1 MKTIHNSY
9 LFTEKDGEPEKIIH
23 EVSSLPQDYPAFIVS
38 SNLPFLEKTI
48 HAFAMSKLSPQ
59 KTVLYKVNLDE
70 KGYFAFLRP
79 KDEKFAQL
87 YDLYRNTHNES
98 DRVKLLSDML
108 ESFNECIAVFSSLP
122 VKTVEVMMKKISDQE
137 ENQHPAMYI
146 PLGFIFTTPP
156 FKASEVLTAELD
168 GGPYYK
174 KMFDDFII
182 QSKEWLS
189 SNNDM
194 TMELFQLCSNTRP
207 DPSDP
212 RRTIAENV
220 KITAG
225 IENFYL
231 AKARDNQD
239 YLKRIKILA
248 AVNAEISHI
257 MLNMALRSGDVAA
270 TAAYMFLFTR
280 SMAQFAANKAVD
292 AGLRRHASQKE
303 GGEKTL
309 DRSGLLALIRKYH
322 FRNPQSTDKKL
333 WEAIKNDLKKKN
345 ARPRKGYSV
354 QFYDEPTDS
363 GDTAGELIQKNPEG
377 LTLSIKFETF
387 TEYRKEARK

>member
-9 LFTEKDGEPEKIIH
+9 LFTEKDGEPEKIIN
-23 EVSSLPQDYPAFIVS
+23 EVASLPQDYPALIVS
-38 SNLPFLEKTI
+38 SDLSFLEKAI
-48 HAFAMSKLSPQ
+48 HAFAMSKLSPR
-59 KTVLYKVNLDE
+59 KTMLYKVNFDE
-70 KGYFAFLRP
+70 KEYFAFLRP
-79 KDEKFAQL
+79 KDERFAQL
-87 YDLYRNTHNES
+87 YDLHRNTHNES

-108 ESFNECIAVFSSLP
+108 ESLNECIAVFSSLP
-122 VKTVEVMMKKISDQE
+122 VKTVEFMMRKISDQE
-137 ENQHPAMYI
+137 ESQHPSMYI

-156 FKASEVLTAELD
+156 FKASEVLTADFD
-168 GGPYYK
+168 GVPYYQK
-174 KMFDDFII
+174 AFNDFII

-189 SNNDM
+189 SNNNM
-194 TMELFQLCSNTRP
+194 TMEFLKSCSVTRP

-220 KITAG
+220 KITTE
-225 IENFYL
+225 IENLYL
-231 AKARDNQD
+231 SKARDNQD

-248 AVNAEISHI
+248 AVNAEISHS
-257 MLNMALRSGDVAA
+257 MLNAALKSGNSTEVA
-270 TAAYMFLFTR
+270 THMFLLTR

-303 GGEKTL
+303 GGGRTM
-309 DRSGLLALIRKYH
+309 DRTGLLALIRKYNSRYPH
-322 FRNPQSTDKKL
+322 STDKKL

-345 ARPRKGYSV
+345 AKPCKGYSV
-354 QFYDEPTDS
+354 RFYDEPTDS

-387 TEYRKEARK
+387 TGYRKEARK

>member
-9 LFTEKDGEPEKIIH
+9 LFTEKDGEPEKIIN
-23 EVSSLPQDYPAFIVS
+23 EVSNLPQDYPALIVS
-38 SNLPFLEKTI
+38 SDLSFLEKAI
-48 HAFAMSKLSPQ
+48 RAFAMSKLSPQ
-59 KTVLYKVNLDE
+59 KTTLYKVNLDE

-79 KDEKFAQL
+79 KDERFTQL
-87 YDLYRNTHNES
+87 YDLHRNTHNES

-108 ESFNECIAVFSSLP
+108 EAFNECIAVFSSLP
-122 VKTVEVMMKKISDQE
+122 VKTVEFMMRKISDQE
-137 ENQHPAMYI
+137 ESQHPSMYI

-156 FKASEVLTAELD
+156 FKASETLTGEFD
-168 GGPYYK
+168 GGPYYRK
-174 KMFDDFII
+174 VFKDFIVH
-182 QSKEWLS
+182 SKEWLG

-194 TMELFQLCSNTRP
+194 TMDFLKLCSDTRP
-207 DPSDP
+207 DPSDS

-220 KITAG
+220 KITTEV
-225 IENFYL
+225 ENLYL
-231 AKARDNQD
+231 SKANDNQD

-248 AVNAEISHI
+248 AVNAEISYN
-257 MLNMALRSGDVAA
+257 MLNVALKSGNASAVA
-270 TAAYMFLFTR
+270 TYMFLLTR
-280 SMAQFAANKAVD
+280 SMAQFAANKSVD

-309 DRSGLLALIRKYH
+309 DRLGLLALIRKYH
-322 FRNPQSTDKKL
+322 FRYPQSTDKKL

-363 GDTAGELIQKNPEG
+363 EDTAGELIQKNPDG
-377 LTLSIKFETF
+377 LTLSIKFGTF